1 MASEGENVKL
11 SDDEK
16 FQLIDFYKDNEELW
30 VTNQGVTRTQRLLKK
45 EELVEE
51 FGGNFKIEVLE
62 KVFHGMR
69 ASFLREHKKHQE
81 GNVPKKPWKFYEKM
95 LFLKEGQTTKV
106 VFDDEE

>member
-1 MASEGENVKL
+1 MASERKNVKL
-11 SDDEK
+11 SDGEK

-51 FGGNFKIEVLE
+51 EFGGKFKIEVLE

-69 ASFLREHKKHQE
+69 ASFLREHKKH
-81 GNVPKKPWKFYEKM
+81 
-95 LFLKEGQTTKV
+95 
-106 VFDDEE
+106 